1 MLPSIEKSARFQT
14 DLKEYQAVLK
24 ELPNEKIKEIFRD
37 LINQLLH
44 EVRRFDSL
52 PSNPELLKDKSF
64 IHENRNKISELR
76 QKISKIVKDHKHAA
90 RSI

>member
-1 MLPSIEKSARFQT
+1 MLPSIEKSVRFQT
-14 DLKEYQAVLK
+14 DLKLYQKVLE
-24 ELPNEKIKEIFRD
+24 ELPNEKIKETFRD
-37 LINQLLH
+37 LINQLLL

-64 IHENRNKISELR
+64 IPDNRNKIGALR
-76 QKISKIVKDHKHAA
+76 QKISKIVEDHKHAA